1 MMEVD
6 GEHCGWTDCWKI
18 KNEGVKKKY
27 LTLIPG
33 CCIIT
38 QVINVNEILEQT
50 LLFDFY
56 GELLTNHQKEIY
68 GQFISEDLSLG
79 EIAREAGIS
88 RQGVYDLVK
97 RCDQTLKGY
106 EEKLHLVEKFVSIRE
121 KVGEIDT
128 LLDGYE
134 QKDTTEIVEKIR
146 KISGEIIEEL

>member
-1 MMEVD
+1 M
-6 GEHCGWTDCWKI
+6 
-18 KNEGVKKKY
+18 
-27 LTLIPG
+27 
-33 CCIIT
+33 
-38 QVINVNEILEQT
+38 NEILEQT

-56 GELLTNHQKEIY
+56 GELLTKHQKEIY

-106 EEKLHLVEKFVSIRE
+106 EEKLHLVERFIAIRE

-134 QKDTTEIVEKIR
+134 QKNTAEIVEKIR